1 MEDNVTKLY
10 NALRKKNYTDEEL
23 GGSEK
28 DFREGMK
35 DPQMRKSF
43 YDWVSNRGDFQ
54 IGDFDSYE
62 ERISSDYP
70 AKEQLLK
77 KTDSMLAQNQQQQQQ
92 VEDFNQRIDNMQEY
106 GLGLGGN
113 TKKGQK
119 QYNSLTGK
127 FEDTYLTPAG
137 NRYTSKSDA
146 DNESLQYRQILG
158 DAEKR
163 KNEQGYVEGFI
174 PGIKQGWN
182 SLVEG
187 AKYLA
192 GETAN
197 VFTGSSL
204 DDAQALDEISRME
217 KEGLDLN
224 EGVKPL
230 DEIERKYYEL
240 LNDDVNAGN
249 KDISDEQRC
258 SSQEAIRR
266 DNIHSYIRDVLE
278 ESGGDWDKAK
288 QLLTERAADKS
299 WGDEVM
305 QNASAEMNKARPTK
319 GFGAWVGNL
328 VPQMAPSA
336 AAIALSFVTK
346 NPKYAK
352 MVGGIGMGGMTAATA
367 GQSMK
372 EARDAGATNGQTW
385 AVGIADGAIEYATEM
400 IPFDRYTSRLFNGTK
415 KKVAKEMAEAVTDAS
430 SPAKNE
436 LEKLLR
442 KANDKLGGK
451 LFSKENAKKY
461 LTDIATEGVSE
472 FSAEALQTITPM
484 IYQSPEEYPTITE
497 ILQNGWEGAKGG
509 LFMGAVLGGASKSA
523 EYYQN
528 RQRRKEQGFVDV
540 AEVQFSDKDTDIA
553 EILGKDVN
561 GNFYAMRDGKVETV
575 TPDQVVQAHHYTFDE
590 FENGR
595 IEIEADEAWDEGYNV
610 SNAPDMQDVKNTY
623 ESKKAELTEQMGVE
637 AESLDDEIGDPLS
650 FIQEQRKLGKTVD
663 ELQPIIDYM
672 NAKYAYDGMQQK
684 ASDDIESQVTA
695 SNSDIDSRT
704 SKTDGMVHPAV
715 MKSDDREVF
724 IVDGHVNMTDDGT
737 MVDVHSSDETILVK
751 DKNTGEVKFASPSD
765 VLNVSR
771 PIDASLQKITEEQ
784 RIRNEYQQKFDDD
797 VNGRITQFNAGD
809 PYTLTD
815 NDGNQTV
822 VTLTPDENGFVENP
836 NGTVNFVREG
846 GKDLE
851 QMSKDELQQMFDNT
865 NKKRAADQENER
877 KKKVQNV
884 GGDKSEQNYKS
895 DDEFVFLD
903 DDKNEKK
910 ATIKGRKKYDP
921 KNGLVPDD
929 NGNIVEYSVDGEDD
943 VRHSY
948 IDELN
953 GKVVSYSP
961 FAPVASPA
969 VKNTQET
976 PSVTTNVVESNAA
989 GDNNSALQRV
999 PKDEKGNP
1007 VYEETDNETAW
1018 DAILEQTNNNE
1029 AIATTVAQ
1037 SMLADKEAELNKLEK
1052 VKSKGGATIAEKIA
1066 SEQERVSAI
1075 EQARKAVEAW
1085 KKIAET
1091 GKQRRKAKEAERQKA
1106 LHEEAVKQVNA
1117 EREAQKIA
1125 DAERAAVG
1133 NENPM
1138 PAISEKWNKANKLD
1152 GTHDEI
1158 VLPNGERIKGHYVL
1172 HEAGASSPS
1181 HQSGNG
1187 FQKTEGFPMD
1197 EAGNTVNDRD
1207 YEGDTEAQRVTRDIA
1222 GNYDQRAL
1230 QTPIVVSKD
1239 GVVLSGNGR
1248 TMAGEIAAQGG
1259 TDTAYNDYLKQF
1271 AAKYGFTPEQVGQM
1285 QHPRVAFV
1293 PDEAMPYTAE
1303 TFAKFNQQE
1312 MKSQNK
1318 TEHAVKLGKTVPD
1331 DTFGRILKRINHFE
1345 TLGDFYNDT
1354 AAGTSAIKELVSAGV
1369 IPQAQLAEM
1378 TDGDKLS
1385 AVGRETLENVLIGKS
1400 FEGDPNA
1407 VRMLS
1412 EVPSMRQSVIFALSE
1427 NSNNL
1432 SLGDNFTLKN
1442 ELTEAIKLCYDARVQ
1457 GKIPFGEAVSAF
1469 ARQGNLFASPD
1480 EAQTVA
1486 DYQNAVVMMLAD
1498 VLNDKRVSQL
1508 KKVIATYNKMATDSA
1523 NGQLDIFSGKL
1534 KGKEEII
1541 NEVLELLNYGTKEQ
1555 TTEPQQAEVEHPEGE
1570 AVATEQ
1576 PADETGNAGTSSEA
1590 EQVAPSNRTEDISS
1604 YMANLAQNQPKPQPA
1619 SVDDDIE
1626 DIKKQIEQNSKYFHE
1641 RAKEVSE
1648 LYGIPEE
1655 HALNFV
1661 RSIRN
1666 DMGAIKSVEVKQAN
1680 TASAMSV
1687 NYENG
1692 QEVTIS
1698 FGKQGTV
1705 NRRFDNDGNQV
1716 GSDSVAL
1723 QTRDANMNEFI
1734 ERIMAENM
1742 PKKDVSQISSTIEP
1756 ADNIKF
1762 DYDGHRFASQKEL
1775 DSYKLHKRNGTRLED
1790 KVQKTLGGIKHPYI
1804 FVVRSVKDLEL
1815 LKEYGISDDI
1825 FKALKSNFENENT
1838 CAEYNLLTKEIYL
1851 FSRNEELRNNVGL
1864 KGTLIHEIFHWY
1876 VNRGD
1881 ITQEEVHT
1889 MYEEVKS
1896 DMAPAFLEDLK
1907 QDVNSQEEFEEE
1919 VVAHFITHYVDHNA
1933 TNFLGK
1939 NYEFNTANDAFE
1951 KFIDLINDE
1960 YGKEEKRTN
1969 SNDSRGN
1976 QVSQKQAQSGNGTSQ
1991 NLETGSSE
1999 QSEQQRVKAAE
2010 SEVNTNPTESQK
2022 AAGNYKMGH
2031 VKIDGYDITI
2041 ENPKGSVRSK
2051 KDANGN
2057 VEWSVTMNNTYGYIR
2072 GTEGVDGDHI
2082 DVFLSDHPEEGDV
2095 YIVDQLKED
2104 GTFDEHKVMYGF
2116 KSHLAAK
2123 RAYLANYSP
2132 GWKGLGTVTRVSK
2145 EDFKKWINSSH
2156 RKTKPFAEYNIA
2168 KKESNKQE
2176 HNIAK
2181 GNYYYAEGNG
2191 TVFKVV
2197 GVNGDMV
2204 EGLVFDMND
2213 LTKQPFEAELPVN
2226 ELLDNLGSDILD
2238 VTNSIVMEADKLH
2251 AGDTFVAD
2259 NGQFSIES
2267 IDTDSHVVTLNN
2279 GSQTAEVPYLQFIN
2293 ALKMGEFKKSDLKE
2307 QVKKVIDSYR
2317 SDKDYDKAHA
2327 ELKALAPKMAY
2338 QDLVD
2343 LYNYGKTHQGRS
2355 NVEKRN
2361 MATLLQVLSDE
2372 KLERD
2377 RKNNPNEEEDSYKKS
2392 MQLYASSDM
2401 SNYDFEDSI
2410 ANHEKQL
2417 KEAEK
2422 AGREGEAKAQ
2432 RGVIRALQA
2441 TWKKVQEKG
2450 NEPYESEDF
2459 KLVKDSFG
2467 KDFNSSGRILRVVEL
2482 DPVNN
2487 KATLM
2492 VDDEKYTGPIDIIAN
2507 MLRSAKPVEKA
2518 AENTETEATTTA
2530 PQYHDEIEND
2540 SYESFLTEL
2549 RESVKAGGIPNL
2561 NTITGRL
2568 GILTKRINNL
2578 DKGVATESNPV
2589 NVQKAFDA
2597 VAKLKGERRALQKFR
2612 DEVKAKMKEAEKQ
2625 QPKQE
2630 KPQQELDFVYE
2641 LSVQDDGTTVVTRSA
2656 VMPNGVPIGDGHWKI
2671 RANNP
2676 AEMKTILI
2684 SNGMNE
2690 ILDKLPRLDYEVDK
2704 WKEKTT
2710 IPDDAIIIDKPET
2723 WVGRTFFTNGM
2734 RLKCTE
2740 VDKGYATFDNLDT
2753 MMGMGYEV
2761 KQVQKYLRNGEWA
2774 GLKDNAKVLPN
2785 RLVTDERYEELR
2797 RKMLNKLKGQ
2807 MNIGIDPEI
2816 LSIGTEMA
2824 IYHIEKGARKFDAYA
2839 RAMIA
2844 DLGDVIRP
2852 YLKSFYNAVRD
2863 YPDIGDLPE
2872 QMTPYEEVSAF
2883 DVANFDKP
2891 HTDVFETAATI
2902 AREEEVKKE
2911 VKKGK
2916 EEIAKHKSLSD
2927 FEVVSKMMPEDQ
2939 QKVVQLSMIEHEPV
2953 MERLEKE
2960 LSSIPGY
2967 RENEDHTVYAHYFGT
2982 ANTDVFVLEYD
2993 PEYDEFY
3000 TYTVLNG
3007 DSEMSEFGTIG
3018 REQLTKSGI
3027 ELDFYWDKQKLGDAL
3042 RGIDAEFFD
3051 DFDKEGKKA
3060 DKILETTDKKD
3071 NFVKAV
3077 KEVISRSEDKIG
3089 IVRLR
3094 SMASDMGLDLNDIQ
3108 IQELTELAIVDMARE
3123 EVQKL
3128 REKNTPE
3135 AEIFKSVVDI
3145 YNAQPTISMRSSG
3158 RVEKQQ
3164 YSTPIPL
3171 AYAADMFV
3179 NAGKPK
3185 SVLEPS
3191 AGNGMM
3197 VFGVN
3202 SAIVTANEID
3212 NDRLANLRKQG
3223 FANVT
3228 NQDATLKFE
3237 KKYDGIVTNPPF
3249 GSKPAISV
3257 DGYRISGLDEQMV
3270 VNALDSMNDNGRAS
3284 IIIGGHTK
3292 YSKYGAAEGSERPF
3306 LNYLYSHFNVV
3317 DIINVNGDLYSKQG
3331 TKFPVRLILI
3341 DGKKAADE
3349 TLAPVQ
3355 SKARAEVINTFD
3367 ELFNRVNNEVLPHSG
3382 TSTPNNDNG
3391 GKSNDA
3397 ELDNGGNTASSSEN
3411 KPSNGGKP
3419 LSGRSGQAVGSKPAH
3434 QPGKGQEGNEQ
3445 GAKPASPSQRNNGN
3459 VRTSNADGTGEKPA
3473 NEGNGTAGT
3482 AADTG
3487 RRGNND
3493 GRVSEQPSKL
3503 DREPLKVD
3511 VTKEKTPY
3519 PKRSQSV
3526 EIGSVVPTNTA
3537 IAIDEVLDQFDDI
3550 DAYVMDKLG
3559 YGSKDELFKALSAE
3573 QIDSVALAI
3582 KQMEDGHGFIIG
3594 DMTGVGKGR
3603 QAAAL
3608 IRYAIKQGMK
3618 PVFMTE
3624 KANLFSDIYRDLRDI
3639 GSPEYRPFIFNDKNG
3654 NNDPTITDEKGNVVY
3669 KVQSPAEKKKVFES
3683 GVLPEDCDFAVITY
3697 SQLNTNDQK
3706 KFNPKKKFFKELVE
3720 GNILI
3725 MDESHNAGGEGNTG
3739 KFLQDVVPTTKGVTF
3754 LSGTF
3759 AKRADNMPIYAL
3771 KTNMSD
3777 ANMTTDEL
3785 IEAILSGGVPL
3796 QEIMSRNLVESGQ
3809 MIRRERDY
3817 TGVNIDWLPMEGDV
3831 ERQKTAFNNTIELFN
3846 DIIHFQRKY
3855 IDTIIDERNEELAEL
3870 QQEMGKKKG
3879 TKDLGISNV
3888 PFASKTFNL
3897 VRQLLFSLKAE
3908 YVADKAIESMKEGL
3922 KPLIAVANTMEGFMN
3937 EVMPE
3942 GTDTEAPDFSI
3953 VFEQGLESVMK
3964 ITTKD
3969 AKGNEEHSSIPLS
3982 DLSEEG
3988 QKEYARLKEKMR
4000 AASVGLSVSP
4010 IDVIKDRIRRAGYSV
4025 GELTGRTFELQYN
4038 DDGTVRKVKRQ
4049 DTDKKKQM
4057 RQFNNGELDMLI
4069 LNQSAS
4075 TGISLHASTRFKDQ
4089 RQRIMIFAQNQLDV
4103 NTEIQMRGRSDR
4115 TGQVHRSKYLYVVS
4129 PIPAEGRLMMMFKSK
4144 LKSLDAN
4151 TTSSQK
4157 SKVNEMEI
4165 VDFLNK
4171 YGDQVVVEYLKENRE
4186 LADKLL
4192 DPLHFEGLEDEKIDK
4207 ITASEGDA
4215 SKVAGRVALLN
4226 VEGQE
4231 AFYKEIAERYNTL
4244 INYLNET
4251 GSNDLEITTM
4261 PLRAETKSKRVIVP
4275 GKDPDSSNSFAQDS
4289 YLEEVEI
4296 DILKKPMK
4304 AEEVRNTIEG
4314 FTKGKTPKEYRDEC
4328 ISKVEDYKEREEAK
4342 LRDKFNQELPEKM
4355 EKARETAA
4363 KKAAKAT
4370 KSTEEEKAQ
4379 LIEKAVEA
4387 AKEKAQ
4393 SVYLSKRN
4401 RLAYKTNLLKQVFGS
4416 VPVGRTIMV
4425 PSQGK
4430 DGNIS
4435 FGIGVLLGFKIN
4447 DKMTPSTTTAI
4458 YATLDGRRKVEIPL
4472 SKSEMLT
4479 SIVAQTRMN
4488 LEEVNKVNLDNWDEQ
4503 IPDTKRKKAYIVT
4516 GNILQAMATVSGQ
4529 LVSYSTIDGTMQQG
4543 ILLPDSFKPGDAKKR
4558 VPITEAQQ
4566 DIEDCVKVSDATNTI
4581 ELERKSRWDEHFY
4594 LRVPMSKTKGGK
4606 FFLDKELRRLSSNG
4620 DFFQKGNKMEAGIP
4634 MKSLKKTLKLLS
4646 DKFEMSIE
4654 VKALDD
4660 NSQGVLFRVREEG
4673 AITDEQVKALNQAH
4687 NGEAVVNEVNRLSE
4701 ILHTPIRVEYDENNI
4716 PGNDSMKRKAKGWFN
4731 PKTGEIVVF
4740 APNAESVDDAVQTV
4754 LHEAVAHKGLRKLFG
4769 EHFNTFLENVYN
4781 NASKGV
4787 RSRINALMA
4796 KNGWNMYQATDEYLA
4811 SLAERTNFE
4820 DAKKQGWWKKV
4831 KDFFIE
4837 MLAKA
4842 GVKLPTL
4849 TDNELRYI
4857 LWRSYENLK
4866 NGPKGGPKG
4875 GIFTIAEDIAMQS
4888 ELEVGN
4894 YAPSNSS
4901 AVNETKSIVEEA
4913 KKNGTYMKAP
4923 NGKPSHLNERQW
4935 AQVRTKSFKKWFGD
4949 WENDPD
4955 IRFRTNEKPSGDAA
4969 REYNKA
4975 VRTPNNGGT
4984 VKGNHNI
4991 GYRLREAYQDSMLAL
5006 KKLQEAIAH
5015 ETGKKVNDFEN
5026 AYMAENRMSSIN
5038 NTEKEVYMRDYM
5050 HPLFDAVSK
5059 LLSDGKSTLDD
5070 INNYLMAK
5078 HGLERNEYFR
5088 EKAARE
5094 AADKWANDTIKAEMA
5109 NGKDED
5115 EAKQIADA
5123 GKEAI
5128 YDEVIDSLQDAD
5140 YSGLTELTQLED
5152 EEVNEE
5158 FTERAEKL
5166 VADFEG
5172 EHDVSE
5178 LWDTI
5183 NAATNESLKKS
5194 YKSGMLS
5201 LENYEY
5207 IKNMFDY
5214 YVPLRG
5220 WDNNEAGKEYDYLT
5234 NNRMH
5239 LSPAVI
5245 KMRGRKSKADNVLA
5259 FIGFSG
5265 ESSIIQGNRN
5275 KMKQH
5280 LLNLV
5285 VNHPTDL
5292 ARASKQWYVLD
5303 NATGEWEERYPSFP
5317 DDATPEQINA
5327 IVDSFNEKMLDL
5339 KDKGLA
5345 KQGKINLSTG
5355 MHIKRSEQPEHI
5367 VKVMRNG
5374 QPMNVYIN
5382 GNPRAAQAVNGILN
5396 PDNVSDTIVHQWA
5409 QTVKHSMARNFTS
5422 RNPAFVVSNLS
5433 RDVTWAVTAVS
5444 IKEDKTYSKRFRN
5457 NLRKILL
5464 SWKTMPLLKKFENG
5478 TLDENNEFEKYFK
5491 EFLMNGGETG
5501 FTAINTVEDYKRDI
5515 NRYVE
5520 QAQKGVKLPKQAW
5533 RKLWDSVELINRSVE
5548 DVSRFATYMTS
5559 RQQGRSIE
5567 RSIWDAKEI
5576 TVNFN
5581 KKGSGEFGARYFNFA
5596 YVFFNAS
5603 IQSIANIAK
5612 LTYNNPG
5619 KMGKTAGKFVA
5630 LGMLFPAYSIL
5641 ASMLMGDDDEDKD
5654 AYFDLPKWVRE
5665 NNMVFYIPFSNKKF
5679 ITIPLPHELRPFYA
5693 IGENALCTLM
5703 GKDEPED
5710 ALKRSIMSFT
5720 SLLPLDLTGHD
5731 GNQLLNLTPTAAL
5744 PFAEIVGNKDFFG
5757 KPIYKDSPF
5766 NQLKPEWQRAYAG
5779 TNPYLINGMKVLNS
5793 IGGGNNVDKGYW
5805 LTDINPAKIEHLF
5818 EGYLGGMGKF
5828 INKTA
5833 NFVSMAWDEDSRMM
5847 RNVPV
5852 VGSFVQ
5858 DADPRF
5864 AGSTA
5869 NNTYFSHKEELQE
5882 LQHKISGYQK
5892 EMKMAYGKKDEA
5904 EYKKYE
5910 SYLQD
5915 FYRQNAKRYGILKSY
5930 INQIDGMRG
5939 AKEFVNKENQKILDS
5954 KISSLQRELDQKLE
5968 RID

>member
-70 AKEQLLK
+70 TKEQLLK
-77 KTDSMLAQNQQQQQQ
+77 KADSMLAQNQQQ
-92 VEDFNQRIDNMQEY
+92 VEDFNQRIDNIQEY
-106 GLGLGGN
+106 GFGLGGN

-137 NRYTSKSDA
+137 NRYTSKFDA
-146 DNESLQYRQILG
+146 DNESLQYRQIMG
-158 DAEKR
+158 DAER
-163 KNEQGYVEGFI
+163 QKNEQGYVEGFI

-230 DEIERKYYEL
+230 DEIEKRYYEL

-249 KDISDEQRC
+249 KDVSDEQRFN
-258 SSQEAIRR
+258 SQEAIRR

-299 WGDEVM
+299 WGDKVM
-305 QNASAEMNKARPTK
+305 QNASAEMNKVKPTK

-328 VPQMAPSA
+328 VPQMVPSA
-336 AAIALSFVTK
+336 SAIALSFLTK

-352 MVGGIGMGGMTAATA
+352 MVGGLGMGGMTAATA

-385 AVGIADGAIEYATEM
+385 AVGIADGVIEYATEM

-436 LEKLLR
+436 LETLLH

-461 LTDIATEGVSE
+461 LTDIAAEGASE
-472 FSAEALQTITPM
+472 FAAEALQTITSM
-484 IYQSPEEYPTITE
+484 IYQTPEEYPTITE

-561 GNFYAMRDGKVETV
+561 GNFYAMRNGKVETV
-575 TPDQVVQAHHYTFDE
+575 TLDQVVQAHHYTFDE

-623 ESKKAELTEQMGVE
+623 ESKKAELAELMGVE

-650 FIQEQRKLGKTVD
+650 FIQEQRKLGKSVD
-663 ELQPIIDYM
+663 ELQPIIDYT
-672 NAKYAYDGMQQK
+672 NAKYTYDGMQQK
-684 ASDDIESQVTA
+684 ASDDVESQVTA

-724 IVDGHVNMTDDGT
+724 IVDGHINMTDDGT

-751 DKNTGEVKFASPSD
+751 DKNTGEVKFASPND
-765 VLNVSR
+765 VLNVSQ

-836 NGTVNFVREG
+836 DGTVNIVREG

-865 NKKRAADQENER
+865 NKKRAAEQENER
-877 KKKVQNV
+877 KKKAQNV
-884 GGDKSEQNYKS
+884 SGDKSEQNYKS

-961 FAPVASPA
+961 VAPVASLT
-969 VKNTQET
+969 VERTKET
-976 PSVTTNVVESNAA
+976 PSASTNVVENNAA
-989 GDNNSALQRV
+989 VDNNSALQRV

-1052 VKSKGGATIAEKIA
+1052 VKSKGGTTIAEKIA

-1075 EQARKAVEAW
+1075 EQARKTVEAW

-1106 LHEEAVKQVNA
+1106 LHEEAVKQVEA
-1117 EREAQKIA
+1117 EREARKVA
-1125 DAERAAVG
+1125 EAERAAVG

-1187 FQKTEGFPMD
+1187 FQKTEGFPLD

-1248 TMAGEIAAQGG
+1248 TMAGEIAAQSG

-1354 AAGTSAIKELVSAGV
+1354 VAGTSAVKELVSAGV

-1400 FEGDPNA
+1400 FEGAPNA

-1457 GKIPFGEAVSAF
+1457 GKIPFGDAVSAF

-1534 KGKEEII
+1534 KGKRDII

-1555 TTEPQQAEVEHPEGE
+1555 TTEPQQAEVEHPEEE
-1570 AVATEQ
+1570 AFATEQ

-1590 EQVAPSNRTEDISS
+1590 EQVISTKNES
-1604 YMANLAQNQPKPQPA
+1604 
-1619 SVDDDIE
+1619 E
-1626 DIKKQIEQNSKYFHE
+1626 TTKQ
-1641 RAKEVSE
+1641 
-1648 LYGIPEE
+1648 
-1655 HALNFV
+1655 
-1661 RSIRN
+1661 
-1666 DMGAIKSVEVKQAN
+1666 
-1680 TASAMSV
+1680 T
-1687 NYENG
+1687 
-1692 QEVTIS
+1692 
-1698 FGKQGTV
+1698 GTV
-1705 NRRFDNDGNQV
+1705 DF
-1716 GSDSVAL
+1716 
-1723 QTRDANMNEFI
+1723 
-1734 ERIMAENM
+1734 
-1742 PKKDVSQISSTIEP
+1742 
-1756 ADNIKF
+1756 
-1762 DYDGHRFASQKEL
+1762 DGHRFANQEEL

-1790 KVQKTLGGIKHPYI
+1790 KVQKTLGGIKHPNI
-1804 FVVRSVKDLEL
+1804 FVVRSVKDLEM
-1815 LKEYGISDDI
+1815 LKDFGVSDEI
-1825 FKALKSNFENENT
+1825 FNSLKRNFEDENT

-1851 FSRNEELRNNVGL
+1851 FSTNEELRQGVGL

-1881 ITQEEVHT
+1881 ITQEDVHT

-1907 QDVNSQEEFEEE
+1907 QDVSSQEEFEEE
-1919 VVAHFITHYVDHNA
+1919 VVAHFITHYIEHNERD
-1933 TNFLGK
+1933 FLDNK
-1939 NYEFNTANDAFE
+1939 CEFNSANDAFE
-1951 KFIDLINDE
+1951 KFIDLINNQ

-1969 SNDSRGN
+1969 SDDSRGN

-1999 QSEQQRVKAAE
+1999 QSEQQRVEAAE
-2010 SEVNTNPTESQK
+2010 SEVNTNPTEPQK

-2176 HNIAK
+2176 HNIVK
-2181 GNYYYAEGNG
+2181 GNYYYAEGND

-2213 LTKQPFEAELPVN
+2213 LTKQPFEAELPVI

-2259 NGQFSIES
+2259 HGQFSIES
-2267 IDTDSHVVTLNN
+2267 VDTDNHVVTLNN
-2279 GSQTAEVPYLQFIN
+2279 GSQTVEVPYLQFIN

-2307 QVKKVIDSYR
+2307 QVKNVIDSYR

-2492 VDDEKYTGPIDIIAN
+2492 VDDEKYTGPIDIIAK

-2518 AENTETEATTTA
+2518 AENTETEATTTV

-2568 GILTKRINNL
+2568 GMLTKRINNL

-2630 KPQQELDFVYE
+2630 KPQQELDFMYE
-2641 LSVQDDGTTVVTRSA
+2641 LSVHDDGTTVVTRSA

-2774 GLKDNAKVLPN
+2774 GLKDNAKVLPKPN

-2863 YPDIGDLPE
+2863 YPNIGDLPE

-2953 MERLEKE
+2953 MER
-2960 LSSIPGY
+2960 
-2967 RENEDHTVYAHYFGT
+2967 TF
-2982 ANTDVFVLEYD
+2982 
-2993 PEYDEFY
+2993 FY
-3000 TYTVLNG
+3000 
-3007 DSEMSEFGTIG
+3007 
-3018 REQLTKSGI
+3018 
-3027 ELDFYWDKQKLGDAL
+3027 
-3042 RGIDAEFFD
+3042 
-3051 DFDKEGKKA
+3051 
-3060 DKILETTDKKD
+3060 
-3071 NFVKAV
+3071 
-3077 KEVISRSEDKIG
+3077 
-3089 IVRLR
+3089 
-3094 SMASDMGLDLNDIQ
+3094 
-3108 IQELTELAIVDMARE
+3108 
-3123 EVQKL
+3123 
-3128 REKNTPE
+3128 P
-3135 AEIFKSVVDI
+3135 
-3145 YNAQPTISMRSSG
+3145 
-3158 RVEKQQ
+3158 
-3164 YSTPIPL
+3164 
-3171 AYAADMFV
+3171 
-3179 NAGKPK
+3179 
-3185 SVLEPS
+3185 
-3191 AGNGMM
+3191 
-3197 VFGVN
+3197 
-3202 SAIVTANEID
+3202 
-3212 NDRLANLRKQG
+3212 
-3223 FANVT
+3223 
-3228 NQDATLKFE
+3228 
-3237 KKYDGIVTNPPF
+3237 
-3249 GSKPAISV
+3249 
-3257 DGYRISGLDEQMV
+3257 
-3270 VNALDSMNDNGRAS
+3270 
-3284 IIIGGHTK
+3284 
-3292 YSKYGAAEGSERPF
+3292 
-3306 LNYLYSHFNVV
+3306 
-3317 DIINVNGDLYSKQG
+3317 
-3331 TKFPVRLILI
+3331 
-3341 DGKKAADE
+3341 
-3349 TLAPVQ
+3349 
-3355 SKARAEVINTFD
+3355 
-3367 ELFNRVNNEVLPHSG
+3367 
-3382 TSTPNNDNG
+3382 
-3391 GKSNDA
+3391 
-3397 ELDNGGNTASSSEN
+3397 
-3411 KPSNGGKP
+3411 
-3419 LSGRSGQAVGSKPAH
+3419 
-3434 QPGKGQEGNEQ
+3434 
-3445 GAKPASPSQRNNGN
+3445 
-3459 VRTSNADGTGEKPA
+3459 
-3473 NEGNGTAGT
+3473 
-3482 AADTG
+3482 
-3487 RRGNND
+3487 
-3493 GRVSEQPSKL
+3493 
-3503 DREPLKVD
+3503 
-3511 VTKEKTPY
+3511 
-3519 PKRSQSV
+3519 
-3526 EIGSVVPTNTA
+3526 
-3537 IAIDEVLDQFDDI
+3537 
-3550 DAYVMDKLG
+3550 
-3559 YGSKDELFKALSAE
+3559 
-3573 QIDSVALAI
+3573 
-3582 KQMEDGHGFIIG
+3582 
-3594 DMTGVGKGR
+3594 
-3603 QAAAL
+3603 
-3608 IRYAIKQGMK
+3608 
-3618 PVFMTE
+3618 
-3624 KANLFSDIYRDLRDI
+3624 
-3639 GSPEYRPFIFNDKNG
+3639 
-3654 NNDPTITDEKGNVVY
+3654 
-3669 KVQSPAEKKKVFES
+3669 
-3683 GVLPEDCDFAVITY
+3683 
-3697 SQLNTNDQK
+3697 
-3706 KFNPKKKFFKELVE
+3706 
-3720 GNILI
+3720 
-3725 MDESHNAGGEGNTG
+3725 
-3739 KFLQDVVPTTKGVTF
+3739 
-3754 LSGTF
+3754 
-3759 AKRADNMPIYAL
+3759 
-3771 KTNMSD
+3771 
-3777 ANMTTDEL
+3777 
-3785 IEAILSGGVPL
+3785 
-3796 QEIMSRNLVESGQ
+3796 
-3809 MIRRERDY
+3809 
-3817 TGVNIDWLPMEGDV
+3817 
-3831 ERQKTAFNNTIELFN
+3831 
-3846 DIIHFQRKY
+3846 
-3855 IDTIIDERNEELAEL
+3855 
-3870 QQEMGKKKG
+3870 
-3879 TKDLGISNV
+3879 
-3888 PFASKTFNL
+3888 
-3897 VRQLLFSLKAE
+3897 
-3908 YVADKAIESMKEGL
+3908 
-3922 KPLIAVANTMEGFMN
+3922 
-3937 EVMPE
+3937 
-3942 GTDTEAPDFSI
+3942 
-3953 VFEQGLESVMK
+3953 
-3964 ITTKD
+3964 
-3969 AKGNEEHSSIPLS
+3969 
-3982 DLSEEG
+3982 
-3988 QKEYARLKEKMR
+3988 
-4000 AASVGLSVSP
+4000 
-4010 IDVIKDRIRRAGYSV
+4010 
-4025 GELTGRTFELQYN
+4025 
-4038 DDGTVRKVKRQ
+4038 
-4049 DTDKKKQM
+4049 
-4057 RQFNNGELDMLI
+4057 
-4069 LNQSAS
+4069 
-4075 TGISLHASTRFKDQ
+4075 
-4089 RQRIMIFAQNQLDV
+4089 
-4103 NTEIQMRGRSDR
+4103 
-4115 TGQVHRSKYLYVVS
+4115 
-4129 PIPAEGRLMMMFKSK
+4129 
-4144 LKSLDAN
+4144 
-4151 TTSSQK
+4151 
-4157 SKVNEMEI
+4157 
-4165 VDFLNK
+4165 
-4171 YGDQVVVEYLKENRE
+4171 
-4186 LADKLL
+4186 
-4192 DPLHFEGLEDEKIDK
+4192 
-4207 ITASEGDA
+4207 
-4215 SKVAGRVALLN
+4215 
-4226 VEGQE
+4226 
-4231 AFYKEIAERYNTL
+4231 
-4244 INYLNET
+4244 
-4251 GSNDLEITTM
+4251 
-4261 PLRAETKSKRVIVP
+4261 
-4275 GKDPDSSNSFAQDS
+4275 
-4289 YLEEVEI
+4289 
-4296 DILKKPMK
+4296 
-4304 AEEVRNTIEG
+4304 
-4314 FTKGKTPKEYRDEC
+4314 
-4328 ISKVEDYKEREEAK
+4328 
-4342 LRDKFNQELPEKM
+4342 
-4355 EKARETAA
+4355 
-4363 KKAAKAT
+4363 
-4370 KSTEEEKAQ
+4370 
-4379 LIEKAVEA
+4379 
-4387 AKEKAQ
+4387 
-4393 SVYLSKRN
+4393 
-4401 RLAYKTNLLKQVFGS
+4401 
-4416 VPVGRTIMV
+4416 
-4425 PSQGK
+4425 
-4430 DGNIS
+4430 
-4435 FGIGVLLGFKIN
+4435 
-4447 DKMTPSTTTAI
+4447 
-4458 YATLDGRRKVEIPL
+4458 
-4472 SKSEMLT
+4472 
-4479 SIVAQTRMN
+4479 
-4488 LEEVNKVNLDNWDEQ
+4488 
-4503 IPDTKRKKAYIVT
+4503 
-4516 GNILQAMATVSGQ
+4516 
-4529 LVSYSTIDGTMQQG
+4529 
-4543 ILLPDSFKPGDAKKR
+4543 
-4558 VPITEAQQ
+4558 
-4566 DIEDCVKVSDATNTI
+4566 
-4581 ELERKSRWDEHFY
+4581 
-4594 LRVPMSKTKGGK
+4594 
-4606 FFLDKELRRLSSNG
+4606 RLS
-4620 DFFQKGNKMEAGIP
+4620 
-4634 MKSLKKTLKLLS
+4634 
-4646 DKFEMSIE
+4646 
-4654 VKALDD
+4654 
-4660 NSQGVLFRVREEG
+4660 
-4673 AITDEQVKALNQAH
+4673 
-4687 NGEAVVNEVNRLSE
+4687 
-4701 ILHTPIRVEYDENNI
+4701 
-4716 PGNDSMKRKAKGWFN
+4716 
-4731 PKTGEIVVF
+4731 
-4740 APNAESVDDAVQTV
+4740 
-4754 LHEAVAHKGLRKLFG
+4754 
-4769 EHFNTFLENVYN
+4769 
-4781 NASKGV
+4781 
-4787 RSRINALMA
+4787 
-4796 KNGWNMYQATDEYLA
+4796 
-4811 SLAERTNFE
+4811 
-4820 DAKKQGWWKKV
+4820 
-4831 KDFFIE
+4831 
-4837 MLAKA
+4837 
-4842 GVKLPTL
+4842 
-4849 TDNELRYI
+4849 
-4857 LWRSYENLK
+4857 
-4866 NGPKGGPKG
+4866 
-4875 GIFTIAEDIAMQS
+4875 
-4888 ELEVGN
+4888 
-4894 YAPSNSS
+4894 
-4901 AVNETKSIVEEA
+4901 
-4913 KKNGTYMKAP
+4913 
-4923 NGKPSHLNERQW
+4923 
-4935 AQVRTKSFKKWFGD
+4935 
-4949 WENDPD
+4949 
-4955 IRFRTNEKPSGDAA
+4955 
-4969 REYNKA
+4969 
-4975 VRTPNNGGT
+4975 
-4984 VKGNHNI
+4984 
-4991 GYRLREAYQDSMLAL
+4991 
-5006 KKLQEAIAH
+5006 
-5015 ETGKKVNDFEN
+5015 
-5026 AYMAENRMSSIN
+5026 
-5038 NTEKEVYMRDYM
+5038 
-5050 HPLFDAVSK
+5050 
-5059 LLSDGKSTLDD
+5059 
-5070 INNYLMAK
+5070 
-5078 HGLERNEYFR
+5078 
-5088 EKAARE
+5088 
-5094 AADKWANDTIKAEMA
+5094 
-5109 NGKDED
+5109 
-5115 EAKQIADA
+5115 
-5123 GKEAI
+5123 
-5128 YDEVIDSLQDAD
+5128 
-5140 YSGLTELTQLED
+5140 
-5152 EEVNEE
+5152 
-5158 FTERAEKL
+5158 
-5166 VADFEG
+5166 
-5172 EHDVSE
+5172 
-5178 LWDTI
+5178 
-5183 NAATNESLKKS
+5183 
-5194 YKSGMLS
+5194 
-5201 LENYEY
+5201 
-5207 IKNMFDY
+5207 
-5214 YVPLRG
+5214 
-5220 WDNNEAGKEYDYLT
+5220 
-5234 NNRMH
+5234 
-5239 LSPAVI
+5239 
-5245 KMRGRKSKADNVLA
+5245 
-5259 FIGFSG
+5259 
-5265 ESSIIQGNRN
+5265 
-5275 KMKQH
+5275 
-5280 LLNLV
+5280 
-5285 VNHPTDL
+5285 
-5292 ARASKQWYVLD
+5292 
-5303 NATGEWEERYPSFP
+5303 
-5317 DDATPEQINA
+5317 
-5327 IVDSFNEKMLDL
+5327 
-5339 KDKGLA
+5339 
-5345 KQGKINLSTG
+5345 
-5355 MHIKRSEQPEHI
+5355 
-5367 VKVMRNG
+5367 
-5374 QPMNVYIN
+5374 
-5382 GNPRAAQAVNGILN
+5382 
-5396 PDNVSDTIVHQWA
+5396 
-5409 QTVKHSMARNFTS
+5409 
-5422 RNPAFVVSNLS
+5422 
-5433 RDVTWAVTAVS
+5433 
-5444 IKEDKTYSKRFRN
+5444 
-5457 NLRKILL
+5457 
-5464 SWKTMPLLKKFENG
+5464 
-5478 TLDENNEFEKYFK
+5478 
-5491 EFLMNGGETG
+5491 
-5501 FTAINTVEDYKRDI
+5501 
-5515 NRYVE
+5515 
-5520 QAQKGVKLPKQAW
+5520 
-5533 RKLWDSVELINRSVE
+5533 
-5548 DVSRFATYMTS
+5548 
-5559 RQQGRSIE
+5559 
-5567 RSIWDAKEI
+5567 
-5576 TVNFN
+5576 
-5581 KKGSGEFGARYFNFA
+5581 
-5596 YVFFNAS
+5596 
-5603 IQSIANIAK
+5603 
-5612 LTYNNPG
+5612 
-5619 KMGKTAGKFVA
+5619 
-5630 LGMLFPAYSIL
+5630 
-5641 ASMLMGDDDEDKD
+5641 
-5654 AYFDLPKWVRE
+5654 
-5665 NNMVFYIPFSNKKF
+5665 
-5679 ITIPLPHELRPFYA
+5679 
-5693 IGENALCTLM
+5693 
-5703 GKDEPED
+5703 
-5710 ALKRSIMSFT
+5710 
-5720 SLLPLDLTGHD
+5720 
-5731 GNQLLNLTPTAAL
+5731 
-5744 PFAEIVGNKDFFG
+5744 
-5757 KPIYKDSPF
+5757 
-5766 NQLKPEWQRAYAG
+5766 
-5779 TNPYLINGMKVLNS
+5779 
-5793 IGGGNNVDKGYW
+5793 
-5805 LTDINPAKIEHLF
+5805 
-5818 EGYLGGMGKF
+5818 
-5828 INKTA
+5828 
-5833 NFVSMAWDEDSRMM
+5833 
-5847 RNVPV
+5847 
-5852 VGSFVQ
+5852 
-5858 DADPRF
+5858 
-5864 AGSTA
+5864 
-5869 NNTYFSHKEELQE
+5869 
-5882 LQHKISGYQK
+5882 
-5892 EMKMAYGKKDEA
+5892 
-5904 EYKKYE
+5904 
-5910 SYLQD
+5910 
-5915 FYRQNAKRYGILKSY
+5915 
-5930 INQIDGMRG
+5930 
-5939 AKEFVNKENQKILDS
+5939 
-5954 KISSLQRELDQKLE
+5954 
-5968 RID
+5968 